1 MKDRKGWLLVMRKMK
16 RKMLDNRMSYWMSF
30 SQNLM
35 CLLENCRKNVLLQ
48 LINRKR
54 RFDTVRKVQEKNE
67 KTGENRR
74 EEDGVKEKVF

>member
-1 MKDRKGWLLVMRKMK
+1 
-16 RKMLDNRMSYWMSF
+16 MSYWMSF
-30 SQNLM
+30 SQDLI
-35 CLLENCRKNVLLQ
+35 CLLENCRSNVLLQ

>member
-1 MKDRKGWLLVMRKMK
+1 
-16 RKMLDNRMSYWMSF
+16 MLDNRMSYWMSF

-67 KTGENRR
+67 KTDENRR

>member
-1 MKDRKGWLLVMRKMK
+1 MKGRIGWLLVMRKMK
-16 RKMLDNRMSYWMSF
+16 RKMLDNHMSYWMSF
-30 SQNLM
+30 SQDLM
-35 CLLENCRKNVLLQ
+35 CLLENCRSNVLLQ

>member
-1 MKDRKGWLLVMRKMK
+1 MF
-16 RKMLDNRMSYWMSF
+16 DNRMSYWMRF

-35 CLLENCRKNVLLQ
+35 CLLENCRRNVLLQ

>member
-1 MKDRKGWLLVMRKMK
+1 MKDWKGWLLVMRKMK
-16 RKMLDNRMSYWMSF
+16 RKMFDNRMSYWMNF

-35 CLLENCRKNVLLQ
+35 CLLENCRRNVLLQ

-67 KTGENRR
+67 KRGEDRT
-74 EEDGVKEKVF
+74 EEGGVKEKVF

>member
-1 MKDRKGWLLVMRKMK
+1 
-16 RKMLDNRMSYWMSF
+16 MLDNRMSYWMSF

>member
-1 MKDRKGWLLVMRKMK
+1 
-16 RKMLDNRMSYWMSF
+16 MLDNRMSYWMSF

-74 EEDGVKEKVF
+74 DEDGVKEKVF

>member
-1 MKDRKGWLLVMRKMK
+1 
-16 RKMLDNRMSYWMSF
+16 MLDNRMSYWMSF

-35 CLLENCRKNVLLQ
+35 CLLENCRKNVLLH

>member
-1 MKDRKGWLLVMRKMK
+1 MF
-16 RKMLDNRMSYWMSF
+16 DNRMSYWMRF

-35 CLLENCRKNVLLQ
+35 CLLENCRRNVLLQ

-67 KTGENRR
+67 KRGEDRR
-74 EEDGVKEKVF
+74 EEGGVKEKVF

>member
-1 MKDRKGWLLVMRKMK
+1 
-16 RKMLDNRMSYWMSF
+16 MLDNRMSYWMSF

-54 RFDTVRKVQEKNE
+54 RFDTVRKVQEKNG
-67 KTGENRR
+67 KRGEDRR

>member
-1 MKDRKGWLLVMRKMK
+1 
-16 RKMLDNRMSYWMSF
+16 MLDNRMSYWMSF

-54 RFDTVRKVQEKNE
+54 RFDTVRKVQENNE